1 MEQKEQMKALR
12 KPCNTAGF
20 SALVYYAILNAA
32 VTFVLLI
39 DAIGYVVRNLQ
50 NLDIDA
56 LIEYVLQSATTNGW
70 GYVLAVLVGG
80 LIILLW
86 KKKEIYVQMFQPRQ
100 KMTFKVFLQILAV
113 FVSAQALL
121 QVFAPALEWLL
132 NRIGLSSMAALEA
145 ASATADTFSM
155 FLYLAIFAPL
165 GEELLFRGLILR
177 VLEPVGKRF
186 AIIVSAVMFGLLHA
200 NIIQIPFGFLV
211 GLVLG
216 YVTVEYSIVWA
227 IILHMI
233 NNFVLGDL
241 LTRLYNVAPQLENV
255 LFIALMIAAAVATV
269 VILIL
274 RRKEVA
280 SYIRENKAETP
291 CVKAFFT
298 SPGILIFGI
307 LMLLMSLLSITKL

>member
-1 MEQKEQMKALR
+1 MEQKEQIKALR

-20 SALVYYAILNAA
+20 SALAYYAILNAA
-32 VTFVLLI
+32 VTFALLI
-39 DAIGYVVRNLQ
+39 DAIVYVARNLSS
-50 NLDIDA
+50 LDIDA
-56 LIEYVLQSATTNGW
+56 LMEHVLQAATTNGW
-70 GYVLAVLVGG
+70 GYVLAVLIGG

-86 KKKEIYVQMFQPRQ
+86 KKKDFYAQMFRTKQ
-100 KMTFKVFLQILAV
+100 KMTGIVFLQILAV

-132 NRIGLSSMAALEA
+132 NLIGLSSMAALEM

-177 VLEPVGKRF
+177 VLEPVGKGF

-216 YVTVEYSIVWA
+216 YVTVEYSILWA
-227 IILHMI
+227 IVLHVI

-241 LTRLYNVAPQLENV
+241 LTRLYNVAPELENA
-255 LFIALMIAAAVATV
+255 LFIALMVAAAVATV

-274 RRKEVA
+274 RRKEVVA
-280 SYIRENKAETP
+280 YIRENKSQLP

-307 LMLLMSLLSITKL
+307 LMVLMSLLSITRL